1 MGGYIGKREGRLF
14 HAASGH
20 IYSHLYVSALREC
33 SLASLTGVGQA
44 EQQSPIFW
52 NLCMMVN

>member
-33 SLASLTGVGQA
+33 
-44 EQQSPIFW
+44 PW
-52 NLCMMVN
+52 RH